1 MLPPAFISTHYYISA
16 SARCQVKKE
25 LRRAARISGNA
36 EFSKAGQSIRRELD
50 GFSAQLPEVQAF
62 LEDFLPSFSLTL
74 DELN

>member
-1 MLPPAFISTHYYISA
+1 MKAADKIAAYIK
-16 SARCQVKKE
+16 CVE
-25 LRRAARISGNA
+25 EERAGNA